1 MVVRIGV
8 LGAAAIVPMA
18 LLRPAVHEPDVAVT
32 AIAARDQDRARLFA
46 AKHHIPTVHRDYDAL
61 LADSAIDAVY
71 NPLPNGLHGRWTIA
85 ALEAGKHVLCEKPF
99 TANAEEAEA
108 VAGVARGSGRVVMEA
123 FHYRY
128 HALTQRMLDLRGE
141 LGEIRRIDTW
151 FSFPLLPAGNI
162 RWNLGLAGG
171 ATMDVGCYAMHLLRT
186 LAGAEPEVRA
196 ATAKVR
202 YPGVD
207 RSMRAEVAFGDGR
220 TGSID
225 VSMLS
230 HRIFT
235 AGARVVGEHGTMRVF
250 NPFQPH
256 LFHRLSLRIG
266 GRRRVEHVA
275 RQPST
280 YAAQLKVFAA
290 AVSRGEPYATGVDDA
305 VANMRALDACY
316 AAAGLPR
323 REPTV

>member
-1 MVVRIGV
+1 MVLRVGV
-8 LGAAAIVPMA
+8 LGAASVVPMA
-18 LLRPAVHEPDVAVT
+18 LLRPAAAEPDVVVT
-32 AIAARDQDRARLFA
+32 AIAARDRERARRFA
-46 AKHHIPTVHRDYDAL
+46 ERHGIPEVHQDYAAL
-61 LADSAIDAVY
+61 LADPRIDAVY

-99 TANAEEAEA
+99 TANAQEAEA
-108 VAGVARGSGRVVMEA
+108 VAAVARRTGLVAMEA

-128 HALTQRMLDLRGE
+128 HALTARMLELRAE
-141 LGEIRRIDTW
+141 LGPVRRIDTW
-151 FSFPLLPAGNI
+151 FAFPLLPAKNI

-186 LAGAEPEVRA
+186 LAGAEPRITS
-196 ATAKVR
+196 ATAKLR

-207 RSMRAEVAFGDGR
+207 RSMRAEATFDDGM

-235 AGARVVGEHGTMRVF
+235 AGARVVGERGAMRVF
-250 NPFQPH
+250 NPYAPQA
-256 LFHRLSLRIG
+256 FHRLTIRTG
-266 GRRRVEHVA
+266 GRRRVEHVD
-275 RQPST
+275 RKPSS
-280 YAAQLKVFAA
+280 YAAQLHAFAG
-290 AVSRGEPYATGVDDA
+290 AVLHGEPVVTGIDDA

-316 AAAGLPR
+316 GAAGLQR
-323 REPTV
+323 REPTI